1 MLVLAGLAVATTAL
15 SDERA
20 LEGSAT
26 VFSGGGHPVVGGNY
40 MGITVLG
47 EGLVGQAMTG
57 GNFVLRPGFVPKLKM
72 KLPTAGTEEPVGA
85 PELATRLQGN
95 WPNPFNPST
104 MVHFELGQSGPAT
117 LKVYDVAGRMVRT
130 LVNKQLAA
138 GAHEVSWDGRSE
150 AGRPLASGVYVL
162 EMVSPDYR
170 GRHKMI
176 LAR

>member
-1 MLVLAGLAVATTAL
+1 
-15 SDERA
+15 
-20 LEGSAT
+20 
-26 VFSGGGHPVVGGNY
+26 
-40 MGITVLG
+40 
-47 EGLVGQAMTG
+47 
-57 GNFVLRPGFVPKLKM
+57 
-72 KLPTAGTEEPVGA
+72 
-85 PELATRLQGN
+85 
-95 WPNPFNPST
+95 
-104 MVHFELGQSGPAT
+104 
-117 LKVYDVAGRMVRT
+117 MVRT